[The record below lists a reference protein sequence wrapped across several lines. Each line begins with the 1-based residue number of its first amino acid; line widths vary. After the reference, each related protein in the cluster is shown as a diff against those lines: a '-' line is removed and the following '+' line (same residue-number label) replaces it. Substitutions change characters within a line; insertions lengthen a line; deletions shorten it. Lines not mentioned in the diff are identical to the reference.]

1 MASFV
6 YVVLERAGEAATK
19 EEKIKIL
26 RDNNSFAL
34 RTVLQGGMDSSV
46 EFILPEGRPPFS
58 LEESKKWG
66 FTPSA
71 IQRAAKKLKFFV
83 KNGPGQ
89 SMASFKRERMFI
101 TLLETMHPEEA
112 ELLILMKDKS
122 LIKKTGTAHY
132 KGITK
137 KLVIEAFPGLIKDED

>member
-1 MASFV
+1 MASYV
-6 YVVLERAGEAATK
+6 YVVLEKAGAASTK
-19 EEKIKIL
+19 EEKIQIL

-34 RTVLQGGMDSSV
+34 RTVLQGGMDSSI

-71 IQRAAKKLKFFV
+71 IQRAVKKLKYFV

-89 SMASFKRERMFI
+89 GMTSVKRERMFI
-101 TLLETMHPEEA
+101 NLLESMHPEEA
-112 ELLILMKDKS
+112 ELLILMKDKA